1 MRLLHVTLPILG
13 MRRIVGLV
21 ASVGLVSTGATAHA
35 EVFGEVEAGIA
46 NPIGDSDWTNLASTS
61 IKLAGR
67 LGFAIPEGPGAA
79 LQLDW
84 TPIHIHG
91 QSVTGI
97 DVSASRIRILPTFVF
112 HRPIAA
118 KLELAA
124 RVGIGLDYI
133 HQSASFTVLGAT
145 TTSTTSDTAFAFE
158 VGGGLWYD
166 LGAVELGGEL
176 ALPISAHSDKN
187 AAHYSSYDIDV
198 LVGLRFTSRG
208 R

>member
-1 MRLLHVTLPILG
+1 MRLLHVTLPV
-13 MRRIVGLV
+13 VGLL
-21 ASVGLVSTGATAHA
+21 ASLDLVDLAGGGGTAHA

-61 IKLAGR
+61 FKLAGR
-67 LGFAIPEGPGAA
+67 LGFASPEGPGAA

-91 QSVTGI
+91 QPPNGI
-97 DVSASRIRILPTFVF
+97 DVSASRIRMLPTFVY
-112 HRPIAA
+112 HHPIAP
-118 KLELAA
+118 KLALSA
-124 RVGIGLDYI
+124 RLGVGLDYI
-133 HQSASFTVLGAT
+133 HESASFTVLGAT
-145 TTSTTSDTAFAFE
+145 TTSTSSDTAFAFE
-158 VGGGLWYD
+158 LGGGVWYD

-187 AAHYSSYDIDV
+187 TAHYSSYDIDV